1 MVKFALCA
9 NKNIMRKSILPILL
23 LSVALL
29 GSCDTFRKIAGR
41 PTSGEL
47 ELKRLKIEAQQAE
60 IEALKAEQKKLTDS
74 LAMVDSLRQLSGT
87 VLNLSELGG
96 LYTTSL
102 DFKYY
107 IIVGS
112 FRNRGYAENLLTNV
126 AGYGYTPVLICFRNG
141 LFAVGISPVNRVED
155 AVRSLKSVKE
165 EEFCPPDVW
174 ILVNE

>member
-1 MVKFALCA
+1 MKRSVL
-9 NKNIMRKSILPILL
+9 LILL
-23 LSVALL
+23 LSVVTL
-29 GSCDTFRKIAGR
+29 GGCDMFRKIAGR
-41 PTSGEL
+41 PTSDEL
-47 ELKRLKIEAQQAE
+47 DLKRLRIEAQQAE
-60 IEALKAEQKKLTDS
+60 IDSLKAEHRKLTDS

-112 FRNRGYAENLLTNV
+112 FRNRTYAENLLVNV
-126 AGYGYTPVLICFRNG
+126 AGYGYAPVLICFRNG
-141 LFAVGISPVNRVED
+141 LFAVGISPENRVEA
-155 AVRSLKSVKE
+155 AVKSLKAVKN
-165 EEFCPPDVW
+165 EEFCPSDVW

>member
-1 MVKFALCA
+1 
-9 NKNIMRKSILPILL
+9 MRKSVFLILF
-23 LSVALL
+23 LSALTL
-29 GSCDTFRKIAGR
+29 CGCDMFRKIAGR
-41 PTSGEL
+41 PTSDEI
-47 ELKRLKIEAQQAE
+47 ELKRLRIEAQQAE
-60 IEALKAEQKKLTDS
+60 IEALKEVQRRLTDS

-112 FRNRGYAENLLTNV
+112 FRNRKYAERLLTKV
-126 AGYGYTPVLICFRNG
+126 AGYGYSPVLICFRNG
-141 LFAVGISPVNRVED
+141 LFSVGISPARRVEE
-155 AVRSLKSVKE
+155 AVKSLRVVKN